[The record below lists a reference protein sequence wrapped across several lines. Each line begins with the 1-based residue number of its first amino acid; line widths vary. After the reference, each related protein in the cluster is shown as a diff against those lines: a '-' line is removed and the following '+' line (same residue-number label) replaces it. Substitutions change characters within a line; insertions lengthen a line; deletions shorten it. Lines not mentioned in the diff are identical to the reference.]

1 MFKID
6 RYAECRLTSDEMW
19 RVFVEYD
26 FHEHTSPWGKLFR
39 ASIVKKHAMRFDEVM
54 CFGEDTVFLYTF
66 LLYARGIY
74 ISTEIGYCYRGE
86 TDGSLSKRI
95 NPIDMEYQNYTK
107 VREAVDALV
116 THKNIE
122 NDEALYK
129 LNFMEAVYVWR
140 VLNSLYHGN
149 SSRGKR
155 LSVLSSLDMS
165 VLDCKKSLSVKDTVL
180 IFMLRHRLFG
190 LYDLARSIKSKSK
203 SK

>member
-1 MFKID
+1 
-6 RYAECRLTSDEMW
+6 
-19 RVFVEYD
+19 
-26 FHEHTSPWGKLFR
+26 
-39 ASIVKKHAMRFDEVM
+39 MRFDEVM
-54 CFGEDTVFLYTF
+54 CFGENTVFLYTF
-66 LLYARGIY
+66 LQYVRGIC
-74 ISTEIGYCYRGE
+74 ISTEIGYCYRDE

-129 LNFMEAVYVWR
+129 LNFMEAVYVWH

-190 LYDLARSIKSKSK
+190 LYDLARSFKSNSKSR
-203 SK
+203 